1 MLCFVVESQST
12 PCLNFASAPPLE
24 IMKYALKGT
33 DEEWANALK
42 DKGDVDGSTV
52 QIKRTQEVRTPKR
65 KADDSTALE
74 NAIKS
79 DKGKGKKSKKKKS
92 RKTIG

>member
-1 MLCFVVESQST
+1 
-12 PCLNFASAPPLE
+12 
-24 IMKYALKGT
+24 MKYALKGT

-42 DKGDVDGSTV
+42 NKSDVEGSTV
-52 QIKRTQEVRTPKR
+52 QIKRTQEVRSAKR
-65 KADDSTALE
+65 KADNATALE

-79 DKGKGKKSKKKKS
+79 DKSSGKKSKKKKS

>member
-1 MLCFVVESQST
+1 MLLSCV
-12 PCLNFASAPPLE
+12 LAE

-42 DKGDVDGSTV
+42 NKDGIDGSTV
-52 QIKRTQEVRTPKR
+52 QIKRTQEVKTPKR